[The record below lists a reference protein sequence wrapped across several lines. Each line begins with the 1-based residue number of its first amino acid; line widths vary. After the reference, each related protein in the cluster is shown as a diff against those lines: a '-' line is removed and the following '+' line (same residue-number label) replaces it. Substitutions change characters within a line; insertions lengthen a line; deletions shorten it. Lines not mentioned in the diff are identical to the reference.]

1 MFNRCTNAKSI
12 TWDWFSESFLDS
24 VFPRDLRK
32 AKAQEFMNIRLGD
45 MKFQYYR
52 LNFAEHSR
60 HSPHMVADS
69 KAHTNM
75 FLYGVSDLMK
85 IESKN
90 SMLLWNMN
98 ISFLIIHAQ
107 LVDENKLKE
116 HDKDNKNLRLETMTI
131 LSIYW
136 VVDIACSISRS
147 VQPETLYQLVL
158 HSPRSNR

>member
-1 MFNRCTNAKSI
+1 
-12 TWDWFSESFLDS
+12 
-24 VFPRDLRK
+24 
-32 AKAQEFMNIRLGD
+32 
-45 MKFQYYR
+45 
-52 LNFAEHSR
+52 
-60 HSPHMVADS
+60 
-69 KAHTNM
+69 
-75 FLYGVSDLMK
+75 
-85 IESKN
+85 
-90 SMLLWNMN
+90 MN